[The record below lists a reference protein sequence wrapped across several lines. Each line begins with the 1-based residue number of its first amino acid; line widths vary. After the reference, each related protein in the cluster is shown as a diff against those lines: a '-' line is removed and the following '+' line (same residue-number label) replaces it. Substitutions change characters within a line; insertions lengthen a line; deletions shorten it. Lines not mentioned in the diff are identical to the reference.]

1 MYENKSRKELIV
13 TLKSIN
19 NELFK
24 IKEENEQL
32 KAQLNLNLNNN
43 ENITIDELRM
53 KVITELSN
61 LEKQKKIY
69 ANIINDIRILRAELL
84 QSLKDITNLAVKI
97 KNTIKSS

>member
-13 TLKSIN
+13 ALKLTN

-32 KAQLNLNLNNN
+32 KAQLNLNSNNN

-53 KVITELSN
+53 KVIKELSN

-69 ANIINDIRILRAELL
+69 ADIINNVRILRAELL
-84 QSLKDITNLAVKI
+84 QSLKDITNITIKI
-97 KNTIKSS
+97 KDMIKSS